1 MHHRLLILG
10 SEYWMGFA
18 LALPEGAS
26 FSEEKAT
33 KASSSR
39 ARVPL
44 KGKGRLLTALGFRA
58 LFRTYCSFQDQGRV
72 YILSLG
78 PEQCAKR

>member
-1 MHHRLLILG
+1 MPTMHHRLLILG

-58 LFRTYCSFQDQGRV
+58 LFRTKAGSTSCHWDQSSVPRDNG
-72 YILSLG
+72 I
-78 PEQCAKR
+78 